1 MDSNSLNSSSS
12 STKSSI
18 LADHDAIINDTGEIH
33 LSQYTDRN
41 EEEFIPSTTKN
52 YNKSNTTF
60 EAFGLGQLSE
70 DINSDSDNGIYKTS
84 NTNTQS
90 KPNKDKE
97 KSTLS
102 STFKT
107 AAGTDITNQ
116 KQRLKRKLVKTPY
129 KPPSAFK
136 KFQKHPPQDARTS
149 NALSEL
155 RRSLFIKET
164 EKEAEEVP
172 VNINNA
178 TVSDHVAEEDTSEEE
193 EDDDNYAILELKRLL
208 EEYDKRKKD
217 NDTHRQNENENGSE
231 ENSDVEF
238 MGRSSRETSAST
250 DNTEHLKDSNKELD
264 SQLDK
269 STNIHDYYTEEA
281 ITPSSRKTVLNPYL
295 HNKGKRVTPNH
306 MNNPF
311 HHPPPPPP
319 IPTPLPNN
327 FHIDTNLSNPTD
339 TLKGSYLT
347 TNPNTILPTTTNN
360 TCVLKAIDLI
370 GEHSLN
376 LNKQASMDPNRKVD
390 LNSELEPLRET
401 ILSQHNALEKHIKE
415 LGHLCLHFTKLITK
429 KKESSAKLIHEDI
442 IPRSLKI
449 KCELTTS
456 PSYENSPFYLE
467 FKQELQAAVTD
478 FTNKGLSIMKKWSIH
493 NIQLLTRDRCNT
505 VLKKAL
511 YILEGIYSFR
521 SDILGPITPTNRDS
535 DKQAL
540 LLLIKIFFTTDFS
553 SAIDDI
559 AVFLDT
565 SKDDM
570 LIISTK
576 IITNQTDEYL
586 NLRSIELID
595 INMINKKN
603 KNQTTVIVETLT
615 AFEEILKATTVTLWE
630 ANLHNTRLLEA
641 TQRFKAK
648 MDSEPIASATVAT
661 SRAIQNALEATEEN
675 TSQNQI
681 NQLRFQKLEK
691 QLLHQKQI
699 SNELINHI
707 KKQKNSKGSQRGLL
721 TSPPKKPNPQ
731 SNFID
736 LTSNQSQS
744 PENNYQLSSHNKKV
758 NQVKWDNSHSEIQ
771 YNPLSTP
778 IQTFARSQTLN
789 PFNSALTSANQ
800 AHTTTPKIPLNP
812 FQSLTSNHTRN
823 YRGGRSRGGRRGFS
837 RRK

>member
-18 LADHDAIINDTGEIH
+18 LTDHDAIINDTGEIH

-52 YNKSNTTF
+52 NNKSNTTF
-60 EAFGLGQLSE
+60 ETFGLGQLSE

-178 TVSDHVAEEDTSEEE
+178 TVSDHVAEEDTSEVE

-415 LGHLCLHFTKLITK
+415 LGHLCLHVTKLITK
-429 KKESSAKLIHEDI
+429 EKESSAKLIHEDI

-449 KCELTTS
+449 KCELT
-456 PSYENSPFYLE
+456 
-467 FKQELQAAVTD
+467 
-478 FTNKGLSIMKKWSIH
+478 
-493 NIQLLTRDRCNT
+493 
-505 VLKKAL
+505 
-511 YILEGIYSFR
+511 IYSFR

-570 LIISTK
+570 LLLSTK

-744 PENNYQLSSHNKKV
+744 PENNYQHSSHNKKV

>member
-18 LADHDAIINDTGEIH
+18 LTDHDAIINDTGEIH

-52 YNKSNTTF
+52 NNKSNTTF
-60 EAFGLGQLSE
+60 ETFGLGQLSE

-327 FHIDTNLSNPTD
+327 FHIDTNLSNPID

-570 LIISTK
+570 LLLSTK